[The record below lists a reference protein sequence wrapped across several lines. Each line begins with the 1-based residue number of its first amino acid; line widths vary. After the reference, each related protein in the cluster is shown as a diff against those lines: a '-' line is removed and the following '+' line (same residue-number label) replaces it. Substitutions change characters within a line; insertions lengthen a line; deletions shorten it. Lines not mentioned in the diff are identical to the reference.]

1 MSALAQQTQRNEDLL
16 EILAFRLGTQE
27 FCVRTIAIREIR
39 GWSPA
44 TPMPHAPTDVVGIMN
59 LRGTVIP
66 IVDLALKLGM
76 RVTIATEQS
85 AIVVAEINGAA
96 FGLLVDSV
104 SDIFTVEAA
113 SVQPVPNMNV
123 PGGAGYAD
131 GIIARQNSIIC
142 VLNLERMFEVFPDES
157 SIG

>member
-1 MSALAQQTQRNEDLL
+1 
-16 EILAFRLGTQE
+16 
-27 FCVRTIAIREIR
+27 
-39 GWSPA
+39 
-44 TPMPHAPTDVVGIMN
+44 MPHAPTDVVGIMN

-113 SVQPVPNMNV
+113 SVQAVPNMNV
-123 PGGAGYAD
+123 LGGAGYAD

-142 VLNLERMFEVFPDES
+142 VLNLERMFEVLPDES